1 MRIDRY
7 LYDLKD
13 FRDLIQAVSNER
25 HIVPQLIEKVYW
37 IMHVPI
43 LPSNVHPV
51 P

>member
-7 LYDLKD
+7 LHDLED
-13 FRDLIQAVSNER
+13 FRDLIQAVSNDR
-25 HIVPQLIEKVYW
+25 HIVPQLIEKDYW
-37 IMHVPI
+37 IMHVLI